1 MDTSDPEIAFDKDG
15 LCTHCQKWDRSTS
28 ATWHPNDDGARIWQ
42 GWVDQMRKDGRG
54 RDYDCIIGISGGCD
68 SAYLAWKLR
77 NSGLRMLAVHVD
89 GGWNSEISVANIE
102 LLCKSLK
109 LDLFTYVVDWDEM
122 RDLQL
127 AFFRSG
133 VANQDVP
140 QDHAFF
146 AQLYRQAAKHRI
158 RYFLS
163 GGNLATECILPA
175 AWGYNAMDRRHLRG
189 IHARFG
195 TRPLRSYPTVGFLS
209 LYLVNPYL
217 RRFRVLRP
225 LNWMRYI
232 KREAKQEL
240 TTGLGWRDY
249 GDKHHESRFT
259 KFFQSWY
266 LPVKFGFDKRKAHL
280 SSMINTGQITR
291 DDALAELAKASFDA
305 TTLNEDKR
313 FLAKKLGIGLEEFE
327 RILAQPVRTWQD
339 YPSNA
344 ALFACKDRVVRWLRS
359 SKQ

>member
-1 MDTSDPEIAFDKDG
+1 
-15 LCTHCQKWDRSTS
+15 
-28 ATWHPNDDGARIWQ
+28 
-42 GWVDQMRKDGRG
+42 
-54 RDYDCIIGISGGCD
+54 
-68 SAYLAWKLR
+68 
-77 NSGLRMLAVHVD
+77 
-89 GGWNSEISVANIE
+89 
-102 LLCKSLK
+102 
-109 LDLFTYVVDWDEM
+109 
-122 RDLQL
+122 
-127 AFFRSG
+127 
-133 VANQDVP
+133 
-140 QDHAFF
+140 
-146 AQLYRQAAKHRI
+146 
-158 RYFLS
+158 
-163 GGNLATECILPA
+163 
-175 AWGYNAMDRRHLRG
+175 MDRRHLRG

-344 ALFACKDRVVRWLRS
+344 TLFACKDRVVRWLRS
-359 SKQ
+359 RKQ